1 MKPVHAAALLL
12 LAAPLLSGPA
22 VAQMPGEKPKN
33 TGQKA
38 VDTVTSPLR
47 DFNLKRDEIPPVLL
61 KASENAY
68 DLTGMRRCPAITAA
82 IAELDAV
89 LGPDFDVPTDRGKR
103 RRGEDLAF
111 VAADSLIGTLIPFRG
126 IIREISGARKAQR
139 EALGAVFAGV
149 ARRSYLKG
157 IAKQRGCKLPPPP
170 RIAEPKPKDDD

>member
-1 MKPVHAAALLL
+1 MTLIRLTAAALLL
-12 LAAPLLSGPA
+12 AATPL

-38 VDTVTSPLR
+38 VDTVISPLR
-47 DFNLKRDEIPPVLL
+47 DLNLKRDEIPAVLL

-68 DLTGMRRCPAITAA
+68 DLKGLRRCGAVTAA

-111 VAADSLIGTLIPFRG
+111 VAADSFIGTLIPFRG
-126 IIREISGARKAQR
+126 LIREISGAKKAQR

-157 IAKQRGCKLPPPP
+157 VAKQRGCKLPPPP
-170 RIAEPKPKDDD
+170 VAPPVENDKPD

>member
-1 MKPVHAAALLL
+1 MKPARLAALLL
-12 LAAPLLSGPA
+12 VCAAPAL
-22 VAQMPGEKPKN
+22 AQMPGEKPKN

-47 DFNLKRDEIPPVLL
+47 DLNLKRDEIPPILL
-61 KASENAY
+61 KASANAY
-68 DLTGMRRCPAITAA
+68 DLTGLRRCSALSGA

-111 VAADSLIGTLIPFRG
+111 VAADSLLGTLIPFRG
-126 IIREISGARKAQR
+126 IIREISGARQAQR
-139 EALGAVFAGV
+139 ERLGAVFAGV

-157 IAKQRGCKLPPPP
+157 IARQRGCKLPPPP
-170 RIAEPKPKDDD
+170 KLAEPTPKDD

>member
-1 MKPVHAAALLL
+1 MTLTRLTAAALLL
-12 LAAPLLSGPA
+12 AATPVL
-22 VAQMPGEKPKN
+22 AQMPGEKPKN

-68 DLTGMRRCPAITAA
+68 DLGGLRRCSAMTSA

-111 VAADSLIGTLIPFRG
+111 VAADSLIGTIIPFRG
-126 IIREISGARKAQR
+126 LIREISGAKKAQR

-157 IAKQRGCKLPPPP
+157 MAKQRGCKLSPPPSAP
-170 RIAEPKPKDDD
+170 AAEPEKAD